1 MNSSYQ
7 DPIRNNC
14 ALKFDHILKDECL
27 SREIEKHIFNHILKM
42 CKKRIIYRS
51 WKNNTFKNLYL
62 SKIRSI
68 YSNLKEDSYIHN
80 KNFKEKVLNK
90 EIIPEEIPKLPAY
103 DICPENWKEIIELKT
118 KRDKLKYDLKP
129 EAMTDMFKCHKCGS
143 RSCSYYEMQTRSADE
158 PMTQFITC
166 LDCGNHWRQ

>member
-7 DPIRNNC
+7 DSIRNNC
-14 ALKFDHILKDECL
+14 ALKLEQVLKDECL
-27 SREIEKHIFNHILKM
+27 SRKIEKYIFNHILKIAKM
-42 CKKRIIYRS
+42 KIIYRS

-68 YSNLKEDSYIHN
+68 YSNLKEDSYI
-80 KNFKEKVLNK
+80 KNQTFRDKVISG
-90 EIIPEEIPKLPAY
+90 EIKPEDIPQLPAY
-103 DICPENWKEIIELKT
+103 DICPENWKDIIELKT

-129 EAMTDMFKCHKCGS
+129 EAMTDMFKCRKCSS

>member
-1 MNSSYQ
+1 MNSSYL
-7 DPIRNNC
+7 DPIRNKCCLLFEKELEDEQLSRNIE
-14 ALKFDHILKDECL
+14 KYIFNSILKACK
-27 SREIEKHIFNHILKM
+27 EKM
-42 CKKRIIYRS
+42 IYRS
-51 WKNNTFKNLYL
+51 WKNIIFRNLYL

-68 YSNLKEDSYIHN
+68 YSNIKEECYVNNVS
-80 KNFKEKVLNK
+80 FKSKILQK
-90 EIIPEEIPKLPAY
+90 EIEPEKIPELSAY
-103 DICPENWKEIIELKT
+103 DICPENWRDIIELKT

-129 EAMTDMFKCHKCGS
+129 EAMTDMFKCRKCSS